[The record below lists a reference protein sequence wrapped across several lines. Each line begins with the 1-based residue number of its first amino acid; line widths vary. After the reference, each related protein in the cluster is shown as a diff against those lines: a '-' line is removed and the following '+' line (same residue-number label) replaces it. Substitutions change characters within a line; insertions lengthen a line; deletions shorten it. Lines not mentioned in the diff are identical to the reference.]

1 MANKPGLSKRE
12 LTTPRLRNIATHMAV
27 NLTSKI
33 NALRK
38 QNITSIKRWTG
49 STVTL
54 HWLSD
59 NKTCKVF
66 PLNR

>member
-1 MANKPGLSKRE
+1 MAKKPGLSKRE
-12 LTTPRLRNIATHMAV
+12 LTTPRLHATHMAV

-59 NKTCKVF
+59 NKTYKVF